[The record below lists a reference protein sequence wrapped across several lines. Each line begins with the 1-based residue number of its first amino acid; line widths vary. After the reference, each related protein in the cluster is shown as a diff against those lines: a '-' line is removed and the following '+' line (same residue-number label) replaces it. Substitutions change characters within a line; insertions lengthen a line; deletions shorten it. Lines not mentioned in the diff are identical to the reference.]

1 MQQLTKIRAL
11 RSCVRDWHQQD
22 QSVALV
28 PTMGNLHVG
37 HLQLVKQAK
46 TVADRV
52 VVTIF
57 VNPTQFVKGED
68 FDTYPRTIEEDVAQL
83 VAFEPDMIFIPEVD
97 EIYPAGLERDT
108 QIVVPELDSIFCG
121 ATRPGH
127 FTGVATVVS
136 KLLNMVQPDI
146 ALFGKKD
153 YQQLLVIKKMANDL
167 CIPVEIIGV
176 ETVRE
181 ESGLALSSRNRYL
194 NQQEKEIAAEL
205 YQTLSEISEAVKA
218 GCDDYQRLEA
228 DGINRLKKKGFK
240 TDYLS
245 VRNAADLGAPAGG
258 ELVVLAAVW
267 LGKARLIDNIQI
279 KR

>member
-228 DGINRLKKKGFK
+228 DGINRLEKKGFK